1 MFVAAFSFSGSWILY
16 KFTDFIIP
24 LRVSAEQE
32 EIGLDLSQHGEV
44 MQDVMPAPVLEPM
57 TLAKSA

>member
-1 MFVAAFSFSGSWILY
+1 VLY

-24 LRVSAEQE
+24 LRVSEEQE

-44 MQDVMPAPVLEPM
+44 MQGEMLAPAPPHVFAR
-57 TLAKSA
+57 TA